1 MKNTYT
7 VFLFLL
13 FLCVSCKNTDKA
25 KVEDE
30 PENSVDAARD
40 FVRSALD
47 GKFREARAYLLEDSV
62 NTNYMDVAERSYQ
75 KASQEVKDGYRT
87 STIYIHKVDSVNEN
101 TSIVVYSNSYKN
113 DHDTLKLLKVND
125 QWLVDIKYLYEHDR
139 DTVYR
144 QQLPKDTLQ

>member
-1 MKNTYT
+1 MKNTYP

-13 FLCVSCKNTDKA
+13 FLCASCKNNDKA
-25 KVEDE
+25 AVQEE

-75 KASQEVKDGYRT
+75 KASQDVKDGYRT
-87 STIYIHKVDSVNEN
+87 STIYIHKVDSINDN
-101 TSIVVYSNSYKN
+101 TSIVIYSNSYKN
-113 DHDTLKLLKVND
+113 DHDTLKLLKVNN

-139 DTVYR
+139 DSLSGMP
-144 QQLPKDTLQ
+144 LPKDTVQ